1 MHRSQ
6 TLVHPLALLV
16 LLPLRR
22 VVVVWSVSEVVISVI
37 RRVTCREVYQP
48 PAVSCPFLNWGDVVM
63 WRLLVLVVFLRG
75 AGVVGC
81 GCKHRLPNH

>member
-1 MHRSQ
+1 MHWSQ

-37 RRVTCREVYQP
+37 RHVTCREVYQL
-48 PAVSCPFLNWGDVVM
+48 PAVLRPFLNWGDVVM
-63 WRLLVLVVFLRG
+63 WRLLVLVVFL
-75 AGVVGC
+75 
-81 GCKHRLPNH
+81 